1 MQCYKAKGK
10 NRIARQVREEIR
22 DFIRS
27 LVLKI
32 ERENE
37 ELSNQGGKGARG
49 ERAIF
54 KSSCYAL

>member
-1 MQCYKAKGK
+1 M
-10 NRIARQVREEIR
+10 REENP

-37 ELSNQGGKGARG
+37 ELSNQSGKGARG
-49 ERAIF
+49 ESAIF
-54 KSSCYAL
+54 KFSCYAL

>member
-1 MQCYKAKGK
+1 MG
-10 NRIARQVREEIR
+10 EEIR

-37 ELSNQGGKGARG
+37 ELSNQSGKGARG

-54 KSSCYAL
+54 KSSRYAV

>member
-1 MQCYKAKGK
+1 M
-10 NRIARQVREEIR
+10 REEIR

-37 ELSNQGGKGARG
+37 ELSNQSCKESRREGAV
-49 ERAIF
+49 F

>member
-1 MQCYKAKGK
+1 M
-10 NRIARQVREEIR
+10 REEIR

-37 ELSNQGGKGARG
+37 ELANQSGKESRREGAV
-49 ERAIF
+49 F
-54 KSSCYAL
+54 KSSRYAV

>member
-1 MQCYKAKGK
+1 M
-10 NRIARQVREEIR
+10 REEIR

-37 ELSNQGGKGARG
+37 ELSNQSGKGARG
-49 ERAIF
+49 ESAIF
-54 KSSCYAL
+54 KSSRYAL